1 MTRLAIVGG
10 AGRMGQALAEGLAAR
25 GHAIVALV
33 DRAEPAALYGAAHR
47 VSIEALDPGS
57 VEAVVDFSSPEG
69 VLASATWCA
78 AHRIP
83 LVVGATGLTPLERGA
98 LEATAREVG
107 VVVAAN
113 FAVGAA
119 LVERFAALAAAYFER
134 VEVIELH
141 HDGKVDAPS
150 GTALATARAIGA
162 ARVAAGRPAM
172 HDPTTRETL
181 AHARGAE
188 GPEGVRI
195 HAVRLAGLVA
205 HEEVIFGSPGEGLT
219 LRHDSYD
226 RQSFVAGVALA
237 LAKVTAAPGLVD
249 GLGAL
254 LD

>member
-25 GHAIVALV
+25 GHAIAVLV
-33 DRAEPAALYGAAHR
+33 DRTEPAALFGATHR
-47 VSIEALDPGS
+47 VALEAVDPETVG
-57 VEAVVDFSSPEG
+57 AVVDFSSPEG
-69 VLASATWCA
+69 VLASARWCA
-78 AHRIP
+78 THRVP
-83 LVVGATGLTPLERGA
+83 LVVGATGLGEGERRA

-113 FAVGAA
+113 FALGAV
-119 LVERFAALAAAYFER
+119 LVERFAALAAPYFDR

-141 HDGKVDAPS
+141 HDRKADAPS
-150 GTALATARAIGA
+150 GTALATARAIAA
-162 ARVAAGRPAM
+162 ARAAAGRPAM
-172 HDPTTRETL
+172 QDPTTRETL

-195 HAVRLAGLVA
+195 HAVRLPGLVA
-205 HEEVIFGSPGEGLT
+205 HEEVLFGSPGEGLT

-237 LAKVTAAPGLVD
+237 LSKVTASPGLVE
-249 GLGAL
+249 GLGGL
-254 LD
+254 V

>member
-25 GHAIVALV
+25 GHTIVALV
-33 DRAEPAALYGAAHR
+33 DRGEPAALFGAVHLDAL
-47 VSIEALDPGS
+47 EALEPGS
-57 VEAVVDFSSPEG
+57 VSAVVDFSSPEG
-69 VLASATWCA
+69 VLASARWCC
-78 AHRIP
+78 AHRVP
-83 LVVGATGLTPLERGA
+83 LVVGTTGLAEGERRA

-113 FAVGAA
+113 FALGAV
-119 LVERFAALAAAYFER
+119 LVERFAALAAPYFER

-141 HDGKVDAPS
+141 HDRKADAPS
-150 GTALATARAIGA
+150 GTALATARALAA
-162 ARVAAGRPAM
+162 ARAAAGRPAM
-172 HDPTTRETL
+172 RDPTTRETL

-195 HAVRLAGLVA
+195 HAVRLPGLVA
-205 HEEVIFGSPGEGLT
+205 HEEVLFGSPGEGLT

-237 LAKVTAAPGLVD
+237 LTKVTSTPGLVE
-249 GLGAL
+249 GLCTL
-254 LD
+254 VD